1 MSQAMIAPPA
11 TDPTPIVTRFAP
23 SPTGLLHVG
32 NVRTA
37 LVCWLAAR
45 ASGGRFLLR
54 LDDTDTERGSA
65 EFAAAIEQD
74 LLWLGLGWDGFSR
87 QSDRTGRYQAAL
99 DRLKQSGRLYPCYE
113 TAEELELKR
122 KSLLARGLPPLYD
135 RAALALTDADRV
147 RLEAE
152 GHRPHWRFRMADG
165 PVEWQDKVRGRVH
178 FEGRD
183 ISDPVLVR
191 EDGRALYHIGSVVD
205 DAEMGITL
213 VVRGEDHVANTAM
226 HIQLAEALGAVPPSY
241 AHTSLIA
248 DADGH
253 GLSKRLGSLSLR
265 SLRGEGIEPMAV
277 ASLLAK
283 LGTSDPI
290 EPRLSLD
297 QLAAEFDFAKFS
309 RTTPRFDPADLQRL
323 NSRILH
329 ETPYAAVR
337 DRLAGLG
344 LGAVDEAAW
353 AVLRPNLQRLDD
365 AAGWWQVVTGPVA
378 PVVAD
383 AALLEAALAVLP
395 PEPWGE
401 ATWSEWT
408 AAVRDRTG
416 IKGKPLFLT
425 LRLALTGLDHGPEL
439 RGLLPLIGRE
449 RVAARLAGRA
459 A

>member
-1 MSQAMIAPPA
+1 MTDLPTSAP
-11 TDPTPIVTRFAP
+11 IITRFAP

-45 ASGGRFLLR
+45 ATGGRFLLR

-74 LLWLGLGWDGFSR
+74 LRWLGLHWDGFAR
-87 QSDRTGRYQAAL
+87 QSDRTGRYRDAL
-99 DRLKQSGRLYPCYE
+99 DRLKAAGRLYPCYE
-113 TAEELELKR
+113 SAEELELKR

-135 RAALALTDADRV
+135 RAALDLTDADRA
-147 RLEAE
+147 RLEGE
-152 GHRPHWRFRMADG
+152 GHRPHWRFQMADG
-165 PVEWQDKVRGRVH
+165 PIEWDDKVRGRVH
-178 FEGRD
+178 FNGRD

-191 EDGRALYHIGSVVD
+191 EDGRPLYHIGSVVD
-205 DAEMGITL
+205 DIDMGVTL

-226 HIQLAEALGAVPPSY
+226 HIQLAEALGAAPPSY

-248 DADGH
+248 DAEGH
-253 GLSKRLGSLSLR
+253 GLSKRIGSLSLR
-265 SLRGEGIEPMAV
+265 SLREQGIEPMAV
-277 ASLLAK
+277 TSLLAK

-297 QLAAEFDFAKFS
+297 DLVAEFDFAKFS
-309 RTTPRFDPADLQRL
+309 RTIPRFDPAELERL
-323 NSRILH
+323 NGRILH

-337 DRLAGLG
+337 DRLAALG

-353 AVLRPNLQRLDD
+353 AVLRPNLQRIED
-365 AAGWWQVVTGPVA
+365 AAEWWRVVSGPVT

-383 AALLEAALAVLP
+383 AALLSAAAELLP
-395 PEPWGE
+395 PEPWND
-401 ATWSEWT
+401 ATWGEWT

-416 IKGKPLFLT
+416 VKGKPLFLT

-439 RGLLPLIGRE
+439 RGLLPLIGRQ
-449 RVAARLAGRA
+449 RALARLSGAVA
-459 A
+459 

>member
-1 MSQAMIAPPA
+1 MTTLPS
-11 TDPTPIVTRFAP
+11 IVTRFAP

-65 EFAAAIEQD
+65 EFAPAIEED
-74 LLWLGLGWDGFSR
+74 LRWLGLDWDGFAR
-87 QSDRTGRYQAAL
+87 QSDRTGRYRAAL
-99 DRLKQSGRLYPCYE
+99 DRLEESGRLYPCYE
-113 TAEELELKR
+113 AAEELELKR

-135 RAALALTDADRV
+135 RAALALTAADRA
-147 RLEAE
+147 RLEAD
-152 GHRPHWRFRMADG
+152 GHRPHWRFRMADAAIA
-165 PVEWQDKVRGRVH
+165 WHDKVRGPVR
-178 FEGRD
+178 FNGRD

-191 EDGRALYHIGSVVD
+191 EDGRPLYHIGSVVD

-226 HIQLAEALGAVPPSY
+226 HIQLAEALGATPPAY

-248 DADGH
+248 DAEGH

-297 QLAAEFDFAKFS
+297 ALAAEFDFAKFS
-309 RTTPRFDPADLQRL
+309 RTTPRFDPAELQRL

-329 ETPYAAVR
+329 EMPFEAVR
-337 DRLAGLG
+337 DRLAALG
-344 LGAVDEAAW
+344 LGAVDAAAW
-353 AVLRPNLQRLDD
+353 AVLRPNLQRLEDVVD
-365 AAGWWQVVTGPVA
+365 WWRVVTGPIA

-383 AALLEAALAVLP
+383 PVLLDAAAAALP
-395 PEPWGE
+395 PEPWTD
-401 ATWSEWT
+401 ATWGDWT
-408 AAVRDRTG
+408 AAVRARTG

-425 LRLALTGLDHGPEL
+425 LRLALTGRDHGPEL
-439 RGLLPLIGRE
+439 RGLLPLIGRD
-449 RVAARLAGRA
+449 RALARLSHREA
-459 A
+459 

>member
-1 MSQAMIAPPA
+1 MTDVPSSAP
-11 TDPTPIVTRFAP
+11 IITRFAP

-45 ASGGRFLLR
+45 ATGGRFLLR

-74 LLWLGLGWDGFSR
+74 LRWLGLGWDGFAR
-87 QSDRTGRYQAAL
+87 QSDRTGRYRDAL
-99 DRLKQSGRLYPCYE
+99 GRLKAAGRLYPCYE
-113 TAEELELKR
+113 SAEELELKR

-135 RAALALTDADRV
+135 RAALDLTDADRA

-152 GHRPHWRFRMADG
+152 GHRPHWRFKMADA
-165 PVEWQDKVRGRVH
+165 PVEWDDKVRGRVH
-178 FEGRD
+178 FNGRD

-191 EDGRALYHIGSVVD
+191 EDGRPLYHIGSVVD
-205 DAEMGITL
+205 DIDMGVTL

-226 HIQLAEALGAVPPSY
+226 HIQLAEALGAAPPAY

-248 DADGH
+248 DAEGH
-253 GLSKRLGSLSLR
+253 GLSKRIGSLSLR
-265 SLRGEGIEPMAV
+265 SLREQGIEPMAV
-277 ASLLAK
+277 TSLLAK

-297 QLAAEFDFAKFS
+297 DLVAEFDFAKFS
-309 RTTPRFDPADLQRL
+309 RAIPRFDPAELERL
-323 NSRILH
+323 NGRILH

-337 DRLAGLG
+337 DRLAALG

-353 AVLRPNLQRLDD
+353 AVLRPNLQRLED
-365 AAGWWQVVTGPVA
+365 AAEWWRVVSGPVT
-378 PVVAD
+378 PVIAD
-383 AALLEAALAVLP
+383 AALLAAAAELLP
-395 PEPWGE
+395 PESWDD
-401 ATWSEWT
+401 ATWGAWT

-439 RGLLPLIGRE
+439 RGLLPLIGRQ
-449 RVAARLAGRA
+449 RALARLSGAVA
-459 A
+459 

>member
-1 MSQAMIAPPA
+1 MSPPMTA
-11 TDPTPIVTRFAP
+11 PIVTRFAP

-45 ASGGRFLLR
+45 STGGRFLLR

-74 LLWLGLGWDGFSR
+74 LRWLGLGWDGFAR
-87 QSDRTGRYQAAL
+87 QSDRTDRYRAAQ
-99 DRLKQSGRLYPCYE
+99 DRLKAAGRLYPCYE
-113 TAEELELKR
+113 SAEELELKR

-135 RAALALTDADRV
+135 RAALALTDADRA

-152 GHRPHWRFRMADG
+152 GHRPHWRFKMADA
-165 PVEWQDKVRGRVH
+165 PVEWDDKVRGRVH
-178 FEGRD
+178 FNGHD

-205 DAEMGITL
+205 DIDMGITL

-226 HIQLAEALGAVPPSY
+226 HIQLAEALGAAPPAY
-241 AHTSLIA
+241 AHLSLIA
-248 DADGH
+248 DAEGH

-265 SLRGEGIEPMAV
+265 SLREQGIEPLAV
-277 ASLLAK
+277 TSLLAK

-297 QLAAEFDFAKFS
+297 DLVAEFDFAKFS
-309 RTTPRFDPADLQRL
+309 RTIPRFDPAELERL

-329 ETPYAAVR
+329 EMPFAAVR
-337 DRLAGLG
+337 DRLAALG

-353 AVLRPNLQRLDD
+353 AVLRPNLQRLED
-365 AAGWWQVVTGPVA
+365 AAEWWRVITGPVT
-378 PVVAD
+378 PVAAD
-383 AALLEAALAVLP
+383 DALLAAAAGLLP
-395 PEPWGE
+395 PEPWDD
-401 ATWSEWT
+401 ATWGAWT

-439 RGLLPLIGRE
+439 RGLLPRIGRE
-449 RVAARLAGRA
+449 RALARLSGRVA
-459 A
+459 

>member
-1 MSQAMIAPPA
+1 M
-11 TDPTPIVTRFAP
+11 TDLPTSAPIVTRFAP

-45 ASGGRFLLR
+45 ATGGRFLLR

-74 LLWLGLGWDGFSR
+74 LRWLGLGWDGFAR
-87 QSDRTGRYQAAL
+87 QSDRTDRYRAAQ
-99 DRLKQSGRLYPCYE
+99 DRLKAAGRLYPCYE
-113 TAEELELKR
+113 SAEELELKR

-135 RAALALTDADRV
+135 RAALALTDSDRA

-152 GHRPHWRFRMADG
+152 GHRPHWRFRMADA
-165 PVEWQDKVRGRVH
+165 PVEWDDKVRGRVH
-178 FEGRD
+178 FNGRD

-191 EDGRALYHIGSVVD
+191 EDGRPLYHIGSVVD
-205 DAEMGITL
+205 DIDMGVTL

-226 HIQLAEALGAVPPSY
+226 HIQLAEALGAAPPSY
-241 AHTSLIA
+241 AHLSLIA
-248 DADGH
+248 DAEGH
-253 GLSKRLGSLSLR
+253 GLSKRIGSLSLR
-265 SLRGEGIEPMAV
+265 SLRQEGIEPLAV
-277 ASLLAK
+277 TSLLAK

-297 QLAAEFDFAKFS
+297 DLVAEFDFAKFS
-309 RTTPRFDPADLQRL
+309 RTIPRFDPAELERL

-337 DRLAGLG
+337 DRLAALG
-344 LGAVDEAAW
+344 LGAVDEATW
-353 AVLRPNLQRLDD
+353 AVLRPNLQRLED
-365 AAGWWQVVTGPVA
+365 AGEWWRVVTGPVT

-383 AALLEAALAVLP
+383 AALLAAAAELLP
-395 PEPWGE
+395 PEPWDDASWG
-401 ATWSEWT
+401 AWT

-416 IKGKPLFLT
+416 VKGKPLFLT

-439 RGLLPLIGRE
+439 RGLLPLIGRQ
-449 RVAARLAGRA
+449 RALARLSGDVA
-459 A
+459 